1 MLRRREYHPR
11 LRVRD
16 GGQMHATGDPD
27 PVAGQYDDRD
37 GFSFVHRRRLR
48 HPHSLPSLSFSGVS
62 EELVGQDGRGHR

>member
-1 MLRRREYHPR
+1 
-11 LRVRD
+11 
-16 GGQMHATGDPD
+16 MHATGDPD